1 MVLMCAE
8 QKCKYA
14 TNTHTHDNTYN
25 DMLHDI
31 MAFINAKMQMISKTN
46 QVYNTEYVIEI

>member
-1 MVLMCAE
+1 
-8 QKCKYA
+8 
-14 TNTHTHDNTYN
+14 
-25 DMLHDI
+25 MLHDI